1 MTPSTTPTGPGH
13 DSPGHTGS
21 PPPPG
26 VGPSAALPDLLHEI
40 AEALIEA
47 RAADARRAMDSIAF
61 ERREATRRRAPRV
74 KDLAAVYD
82 RDRYLCRYCGIKTI
96 LTPVMRLLSTT
107 FPDQFPF
114 HPNWKT
120 TDTHPAYWSLS
131 ATHDHVVPLSHGGDP
146 LDAGNIVTACWPCN
160 SRKSGLLHD
169 DVGFVVRELEESR
182 WRGLAD
188 LYPALWEASG
198 RPVLGRGDRSW
209 LNAVTVLYGPA
220 SS

>member
-1 MTPSTTPTGPGH
+1 MTPSTTPTGPSH

-21 PPPPG
+21 HTPPG
-26 VGPSAALPDLLHEI
+26 VGPSTALPDLLHEI

-47 RAADARRAMDSIAF
+47 RVADARRAMDSIAF
-61 ERREATRRRAPRV
+61 ERRGSTRRRAPRE
-74 KDLAAVYD
+74 KDLAAIYD
-82 RDRYLCRYCGIKTI
+82 RDRYLCRYCGVKTI
-96 LTPVMRLLSTT
+96 LTPVMRLLSAN
-107 FPDQFPF
+107 FPAQFPF

-160 SRKSGLLHD
+160 SRKSGLLLD
-169 DVGFVVRELEESR
+169 DVGFVLRGREESR

-188 LYPALWEASG
+188 LYPSLWVSTDTTKSG
-198 RPVLGRGDRSW
+198 PTDIRSPDLW
-209 LNAVTVLYGPA
+209 T
-220 SS
+220 SKFRM